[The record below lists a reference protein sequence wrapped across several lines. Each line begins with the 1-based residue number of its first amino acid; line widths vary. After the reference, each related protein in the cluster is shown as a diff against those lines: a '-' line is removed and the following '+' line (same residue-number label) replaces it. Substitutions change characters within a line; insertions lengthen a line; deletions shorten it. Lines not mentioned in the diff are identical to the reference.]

1 MTFVAQLASRASP
14 TRLEVPTRPLAVHV
28 DTRSVAFGECAP
40 GALRLVSDHPRILHL
55 RYSSMDLGAMGTESG
70 VPPSWSLEEEPMDKV
85 PCLLERAATLSGGW
99 FVQ

>member
-55 RYSSMDLGAMGTESG
+55 RYSSMDLGAMGIEPD
-70 VPPSWSLEEEPMDKV
+70 VPPSWSLEEPMDKV
-85 PCLLERAATLSGGW
+85 PCPLAMAATLSGGW